1 MFLIGMS
8 NLVSTMIAAGGVS
21 ALPVRTN
28 WPVHR
33 AVAWLADEAR
43 RSGLGLLSSVSV
55 CPDPDACVALG
66 GVDEAIEALVEEG
79 FLSQSGTGYLA
90 RWVVDPA
97 SETSAC
103 RRLMREDVATARLVA
118 QAGQR
123 LATWAST
130 ALKNADRAAASW
142 SSTVSSGTP
151 TVRHPP
157 LLALR

>member
-1 MFLIGMS
+1 MFLIGIED
-8 NLVSTMIAAGGVS
+8 LLGTMMAAGGVS

-33 AVAWLADEAR
+33 ALLWLAEEER
-43 RSGLGLLSSVSV
+43 RSGLEVLGSMSLQ
-55 CPDPDACVALG
+55 PDPDTCVAVA

-79 FLSQSGTGYLA
+79 FLRRMGEGYLA
-90 RWVVDPA
+90 RWVVDPLSA
-97 SETSAC
+97 TSAR
-103 RRLMREDVATARLVA
+103 RRLMREEIATARLVA

-123 LATWAST
+123 LATWVST
-130 ALKNADRAAASW
+130 ALKNADSAASSW
-142 SSTVSSGTP
+142 SSTVVAGTP